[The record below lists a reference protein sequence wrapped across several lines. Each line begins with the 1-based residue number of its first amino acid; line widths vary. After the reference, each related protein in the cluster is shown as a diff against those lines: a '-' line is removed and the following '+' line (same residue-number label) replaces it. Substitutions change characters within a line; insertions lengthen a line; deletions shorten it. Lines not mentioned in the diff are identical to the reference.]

1 MRTVEAK
8 VATPRKVAF
17 LSRHGWPWMR
27 QTANGSGH
35 HEGLEISLV
44 AAEDD
49 DWLVVFDDIAQPV
62 PTRVPR
68 SRRILFVTEPPG
80 QKRYR
85 PRAVNQF
92 GTLVSPYRI
101 DGFQGHWIAS
111 QPAINWFYGVSF
123 EKGGLVSRL
132 GLEHLRAMQV
142 PEPKASR
149 ISVVCS
155 TKRRLPGHRARLEL
169 LDHLVRAFPG
179 QIDLFGRGFKE
190 IGDKAEVIGPYRYH
204 LVLENSVCPHFWTE
218 KLADAYLGY
227 CLPIFSGCANVVDY
241 FPPDSLV
248 RLPDLADHSGA
259 VAIIGNLLQNDPWA
273 ERLESIRTAR
283 NRLIERYNIFSV
295 IARIT
300 ETAGADQR
308 ALPTP
313 EEIYPGK
320 DCTPIRTIARSGLRA
335 AERWS
340 GWRAPARTRY

>member
-169 LDHLVRAFPG
+169 LRILNMGLDTEIELSDPLLYRPLDPPSAIQALAQARDSRPEMKSQLARDRAG
-179 QIDLFGRGFKE
+179 QLNSDAAKYARLPTVQGFGDYG
-190 IGDKAEVIGPYRYH
+190 VIGTSP
-204 LVLENSVCPHFWTE
+204 
-218 KLADAYLGY
+218 G
-227 CLPIFSGCANVVDY
+227 SG
-241 FPPDSLV
+241 
-248 RLPDLADHSGA
+248 
-259 VAIIGNLLQNDPWA
+259 
-273 ERLESIRTAR
+273 
-283 NRLIERYNIFSV
+283 
-295 IARIT
+295 
-300 ETAGADQR
+300 
-308 ALPTP
+308 LPT
-313 EEIYPGK
+313 
-320 DCTPIRTIARSGLRA
+320 RVVGLRVNIPL
-335 AERWS
+335 WD
-340 GWRAPARTRY
+340 GG